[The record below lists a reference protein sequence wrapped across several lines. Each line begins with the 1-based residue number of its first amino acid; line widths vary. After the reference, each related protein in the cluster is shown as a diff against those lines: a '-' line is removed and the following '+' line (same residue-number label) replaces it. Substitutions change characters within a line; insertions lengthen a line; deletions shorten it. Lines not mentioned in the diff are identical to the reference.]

1 MASTHLPT
9 MIRDG
14 ALHLAR
20 LLGPK
25 PMAKPVDMIGR
36 QVIVTGA
43 SQGSMGYIVAL
54 QLARWGAEVV
64 VTGRS
69 DTDSLQLALRADLGT
84 GGGGV
89 TARALDLA
97 DRDSVSAFADWYRER
112 FGTLHVLI
120 NNAGILHDLLA
131 LRRQV
136 ERSADGVEVHWRIN
150 YLGPFHLTSL
160 LLPLLIDSAAAD
172 GDARVLNVTS
182 HQHMRGRNDRLFA
195 ESASRNPWDAYG
207 QSKLALIHMAQA
219 LHRRHGGTGNFRAV
233 SVHPGSVYTNL
244 VAGGLESYT
253 RVRPIQW
260 LMAGPAKLAL
270 LSPLQ
275 GAQTSLFCATDADV
289 QGGGYYE
296 RCAVSQPSA
305 DALDASVAER
315 LWDATAAWLANPSA
329 APSAWRCEP

>member
-25 PMAKPVDMIGR
+25 PMAKPVDMTGR

-43 SQGSMGYIVAL
+43 SEGSMGYMVAL
-54 QLARWGAEVV
+54 QLARWGAQVV
-64 VTGRS
+64 ATGRS
-69 DTDSLQLALRADLGT
+69 DTDSLQQALRAELGT
-84 GGGGV
+84 GGGSL

-136 ERSADGVEVHWRIN
+136 ERSADGVEIHWRIN
-150 YLGPFHLTSL
+150 YLGTFHLTSL
-160 LLPLLIDSAAAD
+160 LLPLLIDSAEAD

-182 HQHMRGRNDRLFA
+182 HQHVRGRNDRLLAAFA
-195 ESASRNPWDAYG
+195 NHNPWDAYG

-219 LHRRHGGTGNFRAV
+219 LHRRHGGTGHFRAL
-233 SVHPGSVYTNL
+233 SLHPGSVYTNL
-244 VAGGLESYT
+244 VAGGLESYS

-260 LMAGPAKLAL
+260 LMAAPAKVAL

-275 GAQTSLFCATDADV
+275 GAQTTLFCATDADV
-289 QGGGYYE
+289 QGGRYYD

-315 LWDATAAWLANPSA
+315 LWALSEEWLAQS
-329 APSAWRCEP
+329 

>member
-1 MASTHLPT
+1 MARTHLPT

-25 PMAKPVDMIGR
+25 PMAKPVDMTGR

-43 SQGSMGYIVAL
+43 SEGSMGYIIAL

-69 DTDSLQLALRADLGT
+69 DTDSLQQALRAELGT
-84 GGGGV
+84 GSV

-97 DRDSVSAFADWYRER
+97 DRDSVSAFADWYRGR
-112 FGTLHVLI
+112 SSALHVLI

-136 ERSADGVEVHWRIN
+136 ERSPDGFEAHWRIN
-150 YLGPFHLTSL
+150 YLGTFHLTSL

-172 GDARVLNVTS
+172 GDARVLNVSS
-182 HQHMRGRNDRLFA
+182 HQHVRGRNDRLF
-195 ESASRNPWDAYG
+195 SAFASHNPWDAYG

-219 LHRRHGGTGNFRAV
+219 LHRQHGGTGRFRAL
-233 SVHPGSVYTNL
+233 SLHPGSVYTNL

-260 LMAGPAKLAL
+260 LMAAPARVAL

-275 GAQTSLFCATDADV
+275 GAQTTLFCATDADV
-289 QGGGYYE
+289 QGGRYYD

-305 DALDASVAER
+305 DALDASAADR
-315 LWDATAAWLANPSA
+315 LWALSQEWLAQP
-329 APSAWRCEP
+329 

>member
-14 ALHLAR
+14 VLHLAR

-25 PMAKPVDMIGR
+25 PMAKPVDMTGR

-43 SQGSMGYIVAL
+43 SEGSMGYMVAL
-54 QLARWGAEVV
+54 LLARWGAEVV

-69 DTDSLQLALRADLGT
+69 DADSLQQTLRAELGT
-84 GGGGV
+84 GSGSV

-97 DRDSVSAFADWYRER
+97 DRDSVSAFAEWYRER
-112 FGTLHVLI
+112 FGALHVLI

-136 ERSADGVEVHWRIN
+136 ERSTDGMEVHWRIN
-150 YLGPFHLTSL
+150 YLGTFHLTSL
-160 LLPLLIDSAAAD
+160 LLPLLIASAEAD
-172 GDARVLNVTS
+172 GDARVLNVSS
-182 HQHMRGRNDRLFA
+182 HQHVRGRNDRLFS
-195 ESASRNPWDAYG
+195 EFASHNPWDAYG

-219 LHRRHGGTGNFRAV
+219 LHRRHGGTGRFRAL
-233 SVHPGSVYTNL
+233 SLHPGSVYTNL
-244 VAGGLESYT
+244 VAGGIESYS

-260 LMAGPAKLAL
+260 LMAAPARVAL

-275 GAQTSLFCATDADV
+275 GAQTTLFCATDADV
-289 QGGGYYE
+289 QGGRYYD

-315 LWDATAAWLANPSA
+315 LWALSEEWLAQP
-329 APSAWRCEP
+329 

>member
-1 MASTHLPT
+1 MANTHLPT

-14 ALHLAR
+14 VLHLAR

-25 PMAKPVDMIGR
+25 PMAKPVDLTGR

-43 SQGSMGYIVAL
+43 SEGSMGYMVAL
-54 QLARWGAEVV
+54 LLARWGAQVV
-64 VTGRS
+64 ATGRS
-69 DTDSLQLALRADLGT
+69 DANSLQQALRAELGT
-84 GGGGV
+84 GGGSL
-89 TARALDLA
+89 TARGLDLA
-97 DRDSVSAFADWYRER
+97 DRDSVSAFANWYRER
-112 FGTLHVLI
+112 FGALHVLI

-136 ERSADGVEVHWRIN
+136 ERSADGVEIHWRIN
-150 YLGPFHLTSL
+150 YLGTFHLTSL
-160 LLPLLIDSAAAD
+160 LLPLLIDSAATD

-182 HQHMRGRNDRLFA
+182 HQHVRGRNDHLLAAFA
-195 ESASRNPWDAYG
+195 NHNPWDAYG

-219 LHRRHGGTGNFRAV
+219 LHRRHGGTGEFRAL
-233 SVHPGSVYTNL
+233 SLHPGSVYTNL
-244 VAGGLESYT
+244 VSGGLESYS

-260 LMAGPAKLAL
+260 LMAAPARAAL

-275 GAQTSLFCATDADV
+275 GAQTTLFCATDADV
-289 QGGGYYE
+289 QGGRYYD

-315 LWDATAAWLANPSA
+315 LWALSEDWLAQS
-329 APSAWRCEP
+329 

>member
-1 MASTHLPT
+1 MARTHLPT

-25 PMAKPVDMIGR
+25 PMAKPVDMTGR

-43 SQGSMGYIVAL
+43 SEGSMGYIIAL

-64 VTGRS
+64 VTGRN
-69 DTDSLQLALRADLGT
+69 DTDALQQALRAELGS
-84 GGGGV
+84 GGV

-112 FGTLHVLI
+112 SSPLHVLI

-136 ERSADGVEVHWRIN
+136 ERSPDGFEAHWRIN
-150 YLGPFHLTSL
+150 YLGTFHLTHL

-207 QSKLALIHMAQA
+207 QSKLALIHMTQA
-219 LHRRHGGTGNFRAV
+219 LHRRHGGTGQFRAV

-244 VAGGLESYT
+244 VASGLESYSGFK
-253 RVRPIQW
+253 PIQW

-275 GAQTSLFCATDADV
+275 GAQTSLFCATDANV
-289 QGGGYYE
+289 QGGRYYE
-296 RCAVSQPSA
+296 RCAVGQPSA

-315 LWDATAAWLANPSA
+315 LWDATADWLANPSK
-329 APSAWRCEP
+329 APSAWRHQS

>member
-9 MIRDG
+9 MIRDS

-25 PMAKPVDMIGR
+25 PMAKPVDMTGR

-43 SQGSMGYIVAL
+43 SEGSMGYMVAL
-54 QLARWGAEVV
+54 QLARWGAQVV
-64 VTGRS
+64 ATGRS
-69 DTDSLQLALRADLGT
+69 DTDSLQQALRTELGT
-84 GGGGV
+84 GGGSV

-97 DRDSVSAFADWYRER
+97 DRDSVSAFANWHRER
-112 FGTLHVLI
+112 FGALHVLI

-136 ERSADGVEVHWRIN
+136 ERSADGVEIHWRVN
-150 YLGPFHLTSL
+150 YLGTFHLTSL

-182 HQHMRGRNDRLFA
+182 HQHVRGRNDHLLAAFA
-195 ESASRNPWDAYG
+195 NHNPWDAYG

-219 LHRRHGGTGNFRAV
+219 LHRRHGRTGEFRAL
-233 SVHPGSVYTNL
+233 SLHPGAVYTNL
-244 VAGGLESYT
+244 VSGGLESYS
-253 RVRPIQW
+253 RVRPIQR
-260 LMAGPAKLAL
+260 LMAAPAKAAL

-275 GAQTSLFCATDADV
+275 GAQTTLFCATDAEV
-289 QGGGYYE
+289 QGGRYYD

-315 LWDATAAWLANPSA
+315 LWALSEEWLGQP
-329 APSAWRCEP
+329 

>member
-25 PMAKPVDMIGR
+25 PMAKPVDMTGR

-43 SQGSMGYIVAL
+43 SEGSMGYMVAL
-54 QLARWGAEVV
+54 QLARWGAQVV
-64 VTGRS
+64 ATGRS
-69 DTDSLQLALRADLGT
+69 ETDSLQQALRAELGT
-84 GGGGV
+84 GGGEV

-97 DRDSVSAFADWYRER
+97 DRGSVSDFADWYRER
-112 FGTLHVLI
+112 FGALHVLI

-136 ERSADGVEVHWRIN
+136 ECSADGVEVHWRIN
-150 YLGPFHLTSL
+150 YLGTFHLTSL

-182 HQHMRGRNDRLFA
+182 HQHVRGRNDRLLA
-195 ESASRNPWDAYG
+195 ASANHNPWDAYG

-219 LHRRHGGTGNFRAV
+219 LHRRHGGTGKFRAL
-233 SVHPGSVYTNL
+233 SLHPGSVYTNL
-244 VAGGLESYT
+244 VSGGLESYS

-260 LMAGPAKLAL
+260 LMAAPAKAAL

-275 GAQTSLFCATDADV
+275 GAQTTLFCATDADV
-289 QGGGYYE
+289 QGGRYYD

-315 LWDATAAWLANPSA
+315 LWALSEEWLAQP
-329 APSAWRCEP
+329 